1 MSDRSPLLGFS
12 AAYDFDPV
20 PGSALLL
27 LNTWKKAN
35 RLGFLDLPGDMT
47 LLESSI
53 GAASDIRFEHMIVAG
68 IGGSSLGLRTLMSA
82 LGPSGSR
89 TVHIL
94 DSPDIELIR
103 NTTAGL
109 DSRNTAVTVITKSGG
124 TSETLSI
131 FLQLHSWLPED
142 IRDERI
148 TVITDPSTGDLGRIA
163 SDRGWRLLPVPM
175 NVGGRFSVLSPVG
188 LYPAAFA
195 GIDVRALLRGAET
208 VSADFTKNGASSLA
222 GRITSA
228 FFSNF
233 ASHPVHVFM
242 PYSDRLS
249 DLALWFAQLWAESL
263 GKRLDNDGKTV
274 NTGQTPLACR
284 GPADQHSLLQLFME
298 GPPDKAISILTV
310 MCEDTAPAQENG
322 RDGSFGNYPS
332 LDWLDGRSPDV
343 LRNAEAA
350 ATARVLSE
358 RGLPVDHFTLERID
372 AESIGELLMALEIA
386 AVLTGLALDINPLD
400 QPGVEKTKILTC
412 RAMGR
417 AGY

>member
-1 MSDRSPLLGFS
+1 MSDGSPLLVFS
-12 AAYDFDPV
+12 AAYDYDPV
-20 PGSALLL
+20 PGSALSLL
-27 LNTWKKAN
+27 HAWKKAN
-35 RLGFLDLPGDMT
+35 RLGFLDLPGNMA
-47 LLESSI
+47 LLELSI
-53 GAASDIRFEHMIVAG
+53 EAASDIRFENMIVTG
-68 IGGSSLGLRTLMSA
+68 IGGSSLGLRTLLGA
-82 LGPSGSR
+82 LGSSAPR
-89 TVHIL
+89 TVHVL
-94 DSPDIELIR
+94 DSPDTELIGSITGR
-103 NTTAGL
+103 L

-148 TVITDPSTGDLGRIA
+148 TVVTDPSIGDLGRIA
-163 SDRGWRLLPVPM
+163 SDRGWKLLPVPS

-195 GIDVRALLRGAET
+195 GIDVKALLRGAET
-208 VSADFTKNGASSLA
+208 VSADFLINGSSSLA
-222 GRITSA
+222 GRVASA

-249 DLALWFAQLWAESL
+249 DLARWFAQLWAESL
-263 GKRLDNDGKTV
+263 GKKLDNEGKQV

-298 GPPDKAISILTV
+298 GPDDKTISILTARCRDRAHTGGV
-310 MCEDTAPAQENG
+310 ARRRAFED
-322 RDGSFGNYPS
+322 YPS

-343 LRNAEAA
+343 LRGAEAA
-350 ATARVLSE
+350 ATAQALSE
-358 RGLPVDHFTLERID
+358 RGLPVDLFTLERID
-372 AESIGELLMALEIA
+372 AESIGELLMTLEIA
-386 AVLTGLALDINPLD
+386 TVLTGFALDINPLD
-400 QPGVEKTKILTC
+400 QPGVEKSKILTY

>member
-12 AAYDFDPV
+12 AAYDYDPV
-20 PGSALLL
+20 PDGVLSLLHA
-27 LNTWKKAN
+27 WKKAN
-35 RLGFLDLPGDMT
+35 RLGFLDLPGDMA

-53 GAASDIRFEHMIVAG
+53 GAASDVRLEHMIVAG
-68 IGGSSLGLRTLMSA
+68 IGGSSLGLRTLLNA
-82 LGPSGSR
+82 LGTEASR
-89 TVHIL
+89 TVHII
-94 DSPDIELIR
+94 DSPDTELIGGI
-103 NTTAGL
+103 TDGL
-109 DSRNTAVTVITKSGG
+109 DRRNTAVTVITKSGG

-163 SDRGWRLLPVPM
+163 SDRGWKLLPVPS

-208 VSADFTKNGASSLA
+208 VSADFTKNGVSSLA
-222 GRITSA
+222 GRVTSA

-263 GKRLDNDGKTV
+263 GKKLDNDGQTV

-298 GPPDKAISILTV
+298 GPADKAISILTANCGNIDSPRV
-310 MCEDTAPAQENG
+310 
-322 RDGSFGNYPS
+322 GSFEDYPS
-332 LDWLDGRSPDV
+332 LDWLDGLSPDV

-350 ATARVLSE
+350 ATARALSE
-358 RGLPVDHFTLERID
+358 RGLPVDLFTLARID
-372 AESIGELLMALEIA
+372 AESIGELLMTLEIA

-400 QPGVEKTKILTC
+400 QPGVEKSKILTY

>member
-1 MSDRSPLLGFS
+1 MSDRNPLLGFS
-12 AAYDFDPV
+12 AAYDYDPV
-20 PGSALLL
+20 PGSALSILHA
-27 LNTWKKAN
+27 WRRAN
-35 RLGFLDLPGDMT
+35 RLGFLDLPGDMD
-47 LLESSI
+47 LLELSI
-53 GAASDIRFEHMIVAG
+53 RAAFEVRFEHMIVAG
-68 IGGSSLGLRTLMSA
+68 IGGSSLGLRALLSA
-82 LGPSGSR
+82 LGTEAAR

-94 DSPDIELIR
+94 DSPDTELIR
-103 NTTAGL
+103 SITAGL
-109 DSRNTAVTVITKSGG
+109 DRRNTAVTVITKSGG

-148 TVITDPSTGDLGRIA
+148 TVVTDPSSGDLGRIA
-163 SDRGWRLLPVPM
+163 SDRGWKLLPVPS
-175 NVGGRFSVLSPVG
+175 NIGGRFSVLSPVG

-208 VSADFTKNGASSLA
+208 VSTDFAKNGVSSLA
-222 GRITSA
+222 GRVTSA

-233 ASHPVHVFM
+233 ASHPIHVFM

-263 GKRLDNDGKTV
+263 GKKLDNDGQTV

-298 GPPDKAISILTV
+298 GPADKAISILTAK
-310 MCEDTAPAQENG
+310 CGNEAPTAG
-322 RDGSFGNYPS
+322 VSRVGSFEDYPS

-343 LRNAEAA
+343 LRGTEAA
-350 ATARVLSE
+350 ATASVLSE
-358 RGLPVDHFTLERID
+358 RGLPVDLFTLERID
-372 AESIGELLMALEIA
+372 AESIGELLMTLEIA

-400 QPGVEKTKILTC
+400 QPGVEKSKILTY